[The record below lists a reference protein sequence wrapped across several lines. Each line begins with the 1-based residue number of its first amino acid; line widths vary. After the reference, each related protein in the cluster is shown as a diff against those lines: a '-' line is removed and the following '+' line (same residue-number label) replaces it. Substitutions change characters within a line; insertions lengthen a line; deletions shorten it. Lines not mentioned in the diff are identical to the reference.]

1 VYEVLRVSRTA
12 GGAGRQTTCETTVLG
27 HVLPK
32 GTNCILL
39 TAGAMST
46 DESDGAD
53 KADPQAEVRSES
65 SRKHGRKFGR
75 LCVRQCGWTDGLSGA
90 DVGKFEPARWL
101 RDDGTFDPNAGPWL
115 PFSAGVRYVRS

>member
-1 VYEVLRVSRTA
+1 M
-12 GGAGRQTTCETTVLG
+12 LG

-39 TAGAMST
+39 TAGAMSI

-53 KADPQAEVRSES
+53 KADPRAKVRSES

-75 LCVRQCGWTDGLSGA
+75 FGA
-90 DVGKFEPARWL
+90 DAHKFEPSRWL
-101 RDDGTFDPNAGPWL
+101 REDGTFDPNAGPWL
-115 PFSAGVRYVRS
+115 PFSAGVRDPHGGGD

>member
-1 VYEVLRVSRTA
+1 MYEVLRVSRTA

-39 TAGAMST
+39 TAGAMSM

-75 LCVRQCGWTDGLSGA
+75 FGA
-90 DVGKFEPARWL
+90 DAHKFEPSRWL
-101 RDDGTFDPNAGPWL
+101 REDGTFDANAGPWL
-115 PFSAGVRYVRS
+115 PFSAGVRDPHGRGD